1 MSDKSPWLAYPE
13 IWKNSVAWFT
23 YLRGCLRKAW
33 NTSPVKHNLIKK
45 KRKQIDNP
53 NPNGKKK
60 TVFGFTCELCHNDYV
75 LSQGNVDHKVPAGS
89 LRKTEDIQG
98 FVERLLYVTEDD
110 LRLICKGCNSALA
123 YSDKQGITYEEAV
136 KEKMLIALCKAKK
149 DVQFLRDRGI
159 TPGSN
164 ATKRKEQV
172 REVLGNESV

>member
-1 MSDKSPWLAYPE
+1 MKQPWGEGTP
-13 IWKNSVAWFT
+13 WKNSVAFFT

-33 NTSPVKHNLIKK
+33 SNNPIKHNLIKK
-45 KRKQIDNP
+45 VRKQIDNP

-123 YSDKQGITYEEAV
+123 YSDKNGVSYEEAISI
-136 KEKMLIALCKAKK
+136 KLAIDLCKKKECTAWLVERGVVPASSSAK
-149 DVQFLRDRGI
+149 R
-159 TPGSN
+159 
-164 ATKRKEQV
+164 RKQIE
-172 REVLGNESV
+172 EYMKNG